1 MESYYNTHRN
11 TRRNMRP
18 PMFARMGAT
27 KTNGSRIETAETTE
41 SHFGGIYDR

>member
-1 MESYYNTHRN
+1 MERYYNTHRN
-11 TRRNMRP
+11 TYHNRHP

-27 KTNGSRIETAETTE
+27 RIKGSRIETTGITE